1 MAPREAGAGPA
12 GVSGRTDAPDDI
24 PPTPGLQAGVIALST
39 GSAYT
44 YGLGRT
50 FRLAAEAGYA
60 GVEVIVDERWDTRQ
74 PSYLKRLV
82 RETGVAIMSIHGP
95 FPSQKIAG
103 WPSDEVSRVT
113 EAVRLCE
120 AVGARTLNVHLPER
134 FRVASVT
141 AMGRRYLVP
150 FGGATP
156 SMRRFSDW
164 LTGGGLAEAQSAT
177 PVQIVV
183 ENLPMRRAFGRKIH
197 AHRFNDWEAFRQ
209 FRAVCLDTTHLG
221 TTGSDL
227 LEVAARLGVR
237 IAHVHLSD
245 YDGRNEH
252 LLPGRGILPLEPFV
266 QWLGRRKFSG
276 TIVIELSPH
285 GLAAHDEVRLASEFA
300 KARDYVEAAYRAGA
314 TVDRPPI
321 GAVPLTAPATVEP
334 PR

>member
-12 GVSGRTDAPDDI
+12 DVSGRTDAPHDV
-24 PPTPGLQAGVIALST
+24 PPFTGSEAGVIALST

-44 YGLGRT
+44 YGLGRV
-50 FRLAAEAGYA
+50 FRLAADAGYE

-74 PSYLKRLV
+74 PTYLKRLA
-82 RETGVAIMSIHGP
+82 RETGVAILSIHGP
-95 FPSQKIAG
+95 FPSQRIAG

-120 AVGARTLNVHLPER
+120 AVGARTLNLHLPER
-134 FRVASVT
+134 FRVASLT
-141 AMGRRYLVP
+141 AMGRRYLLP

-164 LTGGGLAEAQSAT
+164 LTGDGLAEAQAAT
-177 PVQIVV
+177 SVRIVI
-183 ENLPMRRAFGRKIH
+183 ENLPMRRAFGRKFH
-197 AHRFNDWEAFRQ
+197 AHRYNDWESFRQ

-227 LEVAARLGVR
+227 LEVAARLGGR

-245 YDGRNEH
+245 FDGRNEH
-252 LLPGRGILPLEPFV
+252 LLPGRGMLPLEAFV
-266 QWLGRRKFSG
+266 QWLGRRKFEG

-300 KARDYVEAAYRAGA
+300 MAREYVAAAYRAGA
-314 TVDRPPI
+314 TVDRPTVGP
-321 GAVPLTAPATVEP
+321 VTAPGAARSEV
-334 PR
+334 RR

>member
-1 MAPREAGAGPA
+1 MAPREAGAGPG
-12 GVSGRTDAPDDI
+12 GVFGRTDSPDVA
-24 PPTPGLQAGVIALST
+24 PPTASPQAGVIALST

-44 YGLGRT
+44 YGLSRT
-50 FRLAAEAGYA
+50 FRLAADAGYA

-74 PSYLKRLV
+74 PSYLKRLM
-82 RETGVAIMSIHGP
+82 RETGVAIMSMHGP

-103 WPSDEVSRVT
+103 WPSDEVSRVS

-120 AVGARTLNVHLPER
+120 AVGARTLNLHLPER
-134 FRVASVT
+134 FRVATIT

-150 FGGATP
+150 FGGATA
-156 SMRRFSDW
+156 SMSRFSEW

-177 PVQIVV
+177 PVQIVI
-183 ENLPMRRAFGRKIH
+183 ENLPMRRAFGRTFH
-197 AHRFNDWEAFRQ
+197 AHRFNDWESFRQ

-276 TIVIELSPH
+276 TIVVELSPH
-285 GLAAHDEVRLASEFA
+285 GLASHDEARLASEFA
-300 KARDYVEAAYRAGA
+300 KARVYVEAAYMAGA
-314 TVDRPPI
+314 TVDRLTT
-321 GAVPLTAPATVEP
+321 GEMKVPARANAEP
-334 PR
+334 LQ